1 MHQKYWRIR
10 PQLAPIQKGKNFMAD
25 TRNTALLKEVVEVFQ
40 GFVPPSR
47 KALEKLE
54 ARFGDDYLLIAG
66 SIESIAAHAKEL
78 RLDITTEECGAVLD
92 YIARERMVSVTIEQV
107 ETAAYAL
114 FGNRFIEP

>member
-1 MHQKYWRIR
+1 
-10 PQLAPIQKGKNFMAD
+10 MAD
-25 TRNTALLKEVVEVFQ
+25 TRNTAVLKEIVEVFQ

-47 KALEKLE
+47 NALGKLE
-54 ARFGDDYLLIAG
+54 ERFKDDLLIVAG
-66 SIESIAAHAKEL
+66 NIQTVAEQAKEL
-78 RLDITTEECGAVLD
+78 RLDISKEESGKVLD